1 MRNSI
6 IELIKQSASDKVAFE
21 TLDSIFKLYEQLQYS
36 SNLNQLASDIF
47 LWLEEEF
54 AIKNM
59 VFSLFD
65 INKNNKTDIL
75 AKGDKFYLDDDLSQ
89 ILT

>member
-36 SNLNQLASDIF
+36 SNLKPTL
-47 LWLEEEF
+47 
-54 AIKNM
+54 
-59 VFSLFD
+59 
-65 INKNNKTDIL
+65 
-75 AKGDKFYLDDDLSQ
+75 
-89 ILT
+89 